1 MATTTAAG
9 STIAI
14 SAALPLAESEAGY
27 SALAYT
33 DIAQVEKIGAIG
45 AVYAKTEFQPLFGPK
60 LKFKGSA
67 DYGSLQPAL
76 AHDESDP
83 GQAILRAAAD
93 SPELFA
99 FRVLYPSGAKRYFCG
114 RVFGYPET
122 VDGADT
128 VLLVTPTIEINTRIV
143 KVGTTGSVVLPTV
156 GVSGALL
163 QSEGNSATTA
173 FTYIV
178 TLSQAAPAGGVQVP
192 WALAYGSTDAADFVS
207 GQATSGTLQIA
218 QGQTSG
224 IVTITAVGDTTPEGD
239 ETFTFVISI
248 PPGYLAGAS
257 TSATG
262 TILNDDAPP
271 APVFTVQP
279 SISPASGT
287 AGATTFSAIDG
298 VATNAASITRRW
310 LLGSTVIGTGPTVVA
325 PVQGSLTL
333 ENTAAGPGGSKTVT
347 STAVSVA
354 AGAPP
359 STETPVTGTAG
370 YPAEPT
376 RAPLQA

>member
-14 SAALPLAESEAGY
+14 SAALPLAETEAGY
-27 SALAYT
+27 GALNFV
-33 DIAQVEKIGAIG
+33 DISKVEKIGAIG
-45 AVYAKTEFQPLFGPK
+45 TAYAQIEFQPLFGPK
-60 LKFKGSA
+60 LTFKGPA
-67 DYGSLQPAL
+67 DHGALQPVL

-83 GQAILRAAAD
+83 GQAVLRAAAD
-93 SPELFA
+93 SPDLFA
-99 FRVLYPSGAKRYFCG
+99 FRVTYKTGAKRYFQA
-114 RVFGYPET
+114 RVFGYPENT
-122 VDGADT
+122 DGANT
-128 VLLVTPTIEINTRIV
+128 LLTVTPTIIINTAIV

-156 GVSGALL
+156 SLSGALL
-163 QSEGNSATTA
+163 KSEGDAATTA

-192 WALAYGSTDAADFVS
+192 WALAYGSTDANDFVS
-207 GQATSGTLQIA
+207 GQPTSGTLTIA

-224 IVTITAVGDTTPEGD
+224 IVTINVKGDTVPEGD
-239 ETFTFVISI
+239 ETFTFVISL
-248 PPGYLAGAS
+248 PPGYLAGSS

-271 APVFTVQP
+271 APVFTAQP
-279 SISPASGT
+279 SISPTSGT

-325 PVQGSLTL
+325 PAQGSLTL

-347 STAVSVA
+347 STAVNVA

-359 STETPVTGTAG
+359 PTDTPVTGTAG

-376 RAPLQA
+376 RTPLQA